1 MSTKSKI
8 AFALVMVLGTASAAM
23 AAAKHPVHH
32 HQGAV
37 VERHVPAGSA
47 YGYATHGY
55 DTYGYAVPFRVPQ
68 PNSGS
73 GIGNN
78 FLSSGCGTVG
88 C

>member
-1 MSTKSKI
+1 MSTKSKV
-8 AFALVMVLGTASAAM
+8 ALALAIVLGTASATM

-37 VERHVPAGSA
+37 VERHAPADTT
-47 YGYATHGY
+47 YGYAAH
-55 DTYGYAVPFRVPQ
+55 GYAVPFHVPH
-68 PNSGS
+68 PNNGS

>member
-1 MSTKSKI
+1 MSTKSKV
-8 AFALVMVLGTASAAM
+8 AFALVIVLGTASAAM

-32 HQGAV
+32 HQGPV
-37 VERHVPAGSA
+37 VERQVPAGTPYGYTA
-47 YGYATHGY
+47 YGYAAPRH
-55 DTYGYAVPFRVPQ
+55 VPQ